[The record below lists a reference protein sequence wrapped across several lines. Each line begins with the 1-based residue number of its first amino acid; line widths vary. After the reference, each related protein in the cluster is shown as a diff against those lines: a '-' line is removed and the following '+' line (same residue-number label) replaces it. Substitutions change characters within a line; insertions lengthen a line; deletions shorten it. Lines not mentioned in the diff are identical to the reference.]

1 MGRMLSAMTHRRK
14 DRESNAARAIVRTRR
29 RDCGPTGAGHVN
41 PVFDFSQMEFACAE
55 SSKFGGEVGCPR
67 SQLGGRR
74 GVQGL
79 P

>member
-14 DRESNAARAIVRTRR
+14 DRESNVARAIVRTRR
-29 RDCGPTGAGHVN
+29 RGLRTNWGRSRLN
-41 PVFDFSQMEFACAE
+41 PASTFLNWNLHARAE

-67 SQLGGRR
+67 SQLGAEA
-74 GVQGL
+74 L